1 MPRKSIETIWARIL
15 PYPIGARVKYKRT
28 QCHCENCSV
37 RPWLGKKGN
46 IINYSKE
53 PDNERLKK
61 TIYPDLDIH
70 EVVYVVR
77 FDDKNHCFP
86 LRHFELEVVESV

>member
-15 PYPIGARVKYKRT
+15 PYPIGTRVKYMRA
-28 QCHCENCSV
+28 QCHCEHCSV
-37 RPWLGKKGN
+37 VPWLGKKG
-46 IINYSKE
+46 IIIEYIKE
-53 PDNERLKK
+53 PDKKRLKK
-61 TIYPDLDIH
+61 IYPDLDIH
-70 EVVYVVR
+70 EVVYQVR